1 MVALALLRANS
12 VEWIEAVI
20 VVDNNPNPYDQNFLT
35 PWGLSIYVRTPNA
48 EMLFDTGISPETL
61 KHNAERLGIDLSR
74 VRIAVISHEH
84 GDHAGGLEALDADN
98 TTIYGAPGV
107 PTNRIVDRTLEISQ
121 GIYALNPLYGPP
133 WETSLLVNVNGYGG
147 VLFVGC
153 SHPGIVRIVKSA
165 GEIAKA
171 RAVIGGL
178 HLAGAS
184 RNKISSVMEELRGLG
199 VERIGAIHC
208 SGDGARRTLE
218 KMGMLLNVHVGS
230 RIIVSREG
238 ASIES

>member
-1 MVALALLRANS
+1 MVALTLRRANS
-12 VEWIEAVI
+12 VERIEAVI
-20 VVDNNPNPYDQNFLT
+20 VVDNNPNPYDQSLLT

-48 EMLFDTGISPETL
+48 EMLFDTGISPEAL
-61 KHNAERLGIDLSR
+61 KHNAERLGIDLSKI
-74 VRIAVISHEH
+74 RITVISHEH
-84 GDHAGGLEALDADN
+84 ADHAGGLEALDAN
-98 TTIYGAPGV
+98 TTIYGAPGALA
-107 PTNRIVDRTLEISQ
+107 NRIVDSTLEISP
-121 GIYALNPLYGPP
+121 GIYALKPLYGPP
-133 WETSLLVNVNGYGG
+133 WETSLLVNVDGYGG

-153 SHPGIVRIVKSA
+153 SHPGIVSIVKRA

-184 RNKISSVMEELRGLG
+184 RNKISSVMEELRDLG
-199 VERIGAIHC
+199 VERVGAIHC